1 MLASVRGALRG
12 RPLPGQQGAT
22 HGSDEQIFGQE
33 QQVRLGA
40 KRLRNECA
48 NQWVLDA
55 MTLQEAKSI
64 VRHLGLTLRKVRSGS
79 YRVNFHNG
87 NEGTAY
93 YTDNL
98 DEAVHTAAA
107 MARARGLVQGN
118 CPSS

>member
-1 MLASVRGALRG
+1 
-12 RPLPGQQGAT
+12 
-22 HGSDEQIFGQE
+22 
-33 QQVRLGA
+33 
-40 KRLRNECA
+40 
-48 NQWVLDA
+48 

-79 YRVNFHNG
+79 YRVNFHNE

-107 MARARGLVQGN
+107 MARARGLVQAIAQALDRRMAHLTRGRN
-118 CPSS
+118 CATFLPYAGVLAHMARAVAAAE